1 MEGDLRIWWIPQI
14 PLKEG
19 DKPFYVNV
27 ESPDEGRQALT
38 ILGRYDVYQ
47 FKHNIKPD
55 YSNAGGLELED
66 EDGDWHEWENEYMET
81 IEDVLFD

>member
-27 ESPDEGRQALT
+27 ESPKEGRQALT

-47 FKHNIKPD
+47 LEHNIEPD
-55 YSNAGGLELED
+55 HSNAGGLELED